1 MIYILLL
8 LLGQY
13 LKKKIISIIKVELL
27 NNGAELSTDFLKI
40 WRNNMQV
47 FFFFDQHATIQP

>member
-13 LKKKIISIIKVELL
+13 LKKKMFSIIKVELL
-27 NNGAELSTDFLKI
+27 NNGAELYL
-40 WRNNMQV
+40 NMQV
-47 FFFFDQHATIQP
+47 FNREL

>member
-13 LKKKIISIIKVELL
+13 LKIKCISIIKVELL
-27 NNGAELSTDFLKI
+27 NNRQSSGQTF
-40 WRNNMQV
+40 
-47 FFFFDQHATIQP
+47 